1 MVKKLSEMTYDEIV
15 AERSKN
21 ATLKDKYKS
30 EAEAKKDP
38 STCLKINQNILRLAK
53 RNEALAKQQLDLL
66 KIQKSQAQAQA
77 QAHIEPELESKPES
91 VEKSNKKSK
100 KVKKPIDMSL
110 EEIRAELK
118 SHNERIS
125 SLESNKL
132 QSKDFE
138 TRFQA
143 NLEIQR
149 LAARMKRLS
158 AQEISLLK
166 HQIACLKNGG
176 W

>member
-1 MVKKLSEMTYDEIV
+1 MTYDEIV

-66 KIQKSQAQAQA
+66 KIQKAQTQA

-91 VEKSNKKSK
+91 GEKSNKKSK

-118 SHNERIS
+118 SYNEKIL
-125 SLESNKL
+125 SLESHEL

-143 NLEIQR
+143 KMEIQR
-149 LAARMKRLS
+149 LTPRMKRLGEP
-158 AQEISLLK
+158 EISLLK
-166 HQIACLKNGG
+166 RQIACLKSGG
-176 W
+176 L